1 MDLVASVEGG
11 SAAEPLRISIGS
23 GSSVEA
29 AGVATAEIK
38 LEKVIKTIR
47 VSGWIRENDD
57 VSRTIAAR
65 VPGRIEKL
73 YARYEGQELNA
84 GDRILSIYSP
94 TLLEWEREYNL
105 LYRQSQMSHSSR
117 ITAEHAR
124 LLKAMRQRLIDHGL
138 QAGQI
143 DQLPNKPEGVTVS
156 DILAPA
162 SGMIVKHFVEEGD
175 YVEEGDPL
183 MRVVDLYRMWFEFD
197 VYEGDLGE
205 IAIGQRV
212 TLDLIGENRGQVSG
226 VISFIDANRSDRSRS
241 AQARVELRNAT
252 VRVKGVKRRPL
263 DPNTYAEGWLRI
275 EREGLLSAPRSAVL
289 SGEGGYRVFVAESD
303 GRFEARPVTIGF
315 KGDDRWEVT
324 GGLTNGSRVAIEG
337 AVMLDSHLR
346 L

>member
-1 MDLVASVEGG
+1 MDLVASFESGNSDRESTLG
-11 SAAEPLRISIGS
+11 IRLGS
-23 GSSVEA
+23 GVEP
-29 AGVATAEIK
+29 AGVATAEVK
-38 LEKVIKTIR
+38 LETIIKQIKI
-47 VSGWIRENDD
+47 SGWLRENDD
-57 VSRTIAAR
+57 ADRTIAAR

-73 YARYEGQELNA
+73 YARYEGQELKA
-84 GDRILSIYSP
+84 GDPILSIYSP

-124 LLKAMRQRLIDHGL
+124 LLKSMRRRLIDHGL

-143 DQLPNKPEGVTVS
+143 DQLPNKPDEVTVS
-156 DILAPA
+156 EILSPV

-197 VYEGDLGE
+197 VYEGDLE
-205 IAIGQRV
+205 DVATGQRV
-212 TLDLIGENRGQVSG
+212 SVDLIGERRGEVSG

-241 AQARVELRNAT
+241 ARARVELRNAT
-252 VRVKGVKRRPL
+252 VRVRGVKRRPL

-275 EREGLLSAPRSAVL
+275 EREGLLAVPRSAVL
-289 SGEGGYRVFVAESD
+289 SAETGYRVYVAGSD
-303 GRFEARPVTIGF
+303 GRLTPHTVTIGF
-315 KGDDRWEVT
+315 KGDERWEVT
-324 GGLTNGSRVAIEG
+324 GGLTNGSRVVIEG
-337 AVMLDSHLR
+337 AVLLDSHLR